1 MKNKEINSSI
11 DFLRQKNEIDK
22 LDIDKENKRR
32 NAKFIDE
39 DYTEENQ
46 FSKRVKNF
54 TFIRSK
60 GINDCVG

>member
-1 MKNKEINSSI
+1 MIFSTLSI
-11 DFLRQKNEIDK
+11 FKQKNEIDK

-54 TFIRSK
+54 TFIRIK
-60 GINDCVG
+60 DINDCVG